1 MKRRVYARNAFRFVR
16 LDTPTDEP
24 SEPRR
29 CRAASI
35 ALVGMAAAGSETKV
49 RWNRPEEHRWR
60 PLTGLALC
68 AASLIVMVVMTVSIA
83 GDLLGIAPGQGAT
96 GVKWI
101 DRALED
107 EYYSRTLPVLI
118 PGVITYVYFNWLSAR
133 FFEHT

>member
-1 MKRRVYARNAFRFVR
+1 
-16 LDTPTDEP
+16 
-24 SEPRR
+24 
-29 CRAASI
+29 
-35 ALVGMAAAGSETKV
+35 
-49 RWNRPEEHRWR
+49 
-60 PLTGLALC
+60 
-68 AASLIVMVVMTVSIA
+68 MVVMTVSIA